1 MAIWTNGGTLV
12 VDGSGK
18 PIDCA
23 TCPCNEGTCELGCC
37 NAGRWPDTIQCD
49 LGTLGWVDNGCD
61 ACDTLG
67 GVYELAYNAGLST
80 PSTSCVWTYDS
91 GEICDFPY
99 MCGLSLRTARASLL
113 ITATLNSDCD
123 WTVDVAL
130 DIRGLDDACASPQ
143 KTATYELANSD
154 EEDCDCMELTKT
166 SDNSALGVFDDTCDG
181 DFPDTIILSRSDSI
195 CPEPDGFALPEA
207 LAFMAIGNGFE
218 FVAAGNEE
226 FADVLSL
233 T

>member
-18 PIDCA
+18 PIDCGS
-23 TCPCNEGTCELGCC
+23 CPCSEGTCELGCC

-49 LGTLGWVDNGCD
+49 LGALGWVDADCD

-67 GVYELAYNAGLST
+67 GVYELNYDAGLSV
-80 PSTSCVWTYDS
+80 PSTSCVWSYDS
-91 GEICDFPY
+91 GVICTYDAD
-99 MCGLSLRTARASLL
+99 CGISTRTFTAQLI

-123 WTVDVAL
+123 WSVEVELFVQGA
-130 DIRGLDDACASPQ
+130 DDSCSNPI

-166 SDNSALGVFDDTCDG
+166 SDNSASGIFDDSCDG

-195 CPEPDGFALPEA
+195 CPEPPGFALPEA
-207 LAFMAIGNGFE
+207 LAFMALGNGFE
-218 FVAAGNEE
+218 FVASGNAEY
-226 FADVLSL
+226 ADVLSL